1 MATNGAPLS
10 RGRILAVD
18 DTPANLAALKVLL
31 APLGHRVD
39 TADLGVQALR
49 MARETD
55 FDLMLIDLRMP
66 VMDGLET
73 ARRLRQQGF
82 TAPILLMT
90 AFEFPSDGIIDLSAL
105 EPADLAAGLLRPELL
120 CAKVNG
126 WISMQLSLRTWKTLA
141 RELAQENVRLRGK
154 EQAT

>member
-1 MATNGAPLS
+1 
-10 RGRILAVD
+10 
-18 DTPANLAALKVLL
+18 
-31 APLGHRVD
+31 
-39 TADLGVQALR
+39 
-49 MARETD
+49 
-55 FDLMLIDLRMP
+55 
-66 VMDGLET
+66 MDGLET